1 MKNNRQEKILA
12 IIEAEPIET
21 QEQLLSKLQEQG
33 IESTQATISR
43 DIKQLHL
50 IKEPVGSGR
59 YRYAVSAQKIKLN
72 FAGRLQVILRE
83 SILGADRAQNLVVV
97 KMMPGLGPAAG
108 SAFDGM
114 EIPAIVGTVSGD
126 DTVLVVLRDEQSAAE
141 FCTELTAMIK

>member
-50 IKEPVGSGR
+50 IKEPVGGGR

-83 SILGADRAQNLVVV
+83 SILSADRAQNLVVV
-97 KMMPGLGPAAG
+97 KMMPGLGPAAR
-108 SAFDGM
+108 SAFD
-114 EIPAIVGTVSGD
+114 ETVMKLP
-126 DTVLVVLRDEQSAAE
+126 VSARE
-141 FCTELTAMIK
+141 SMVAMYFLQYSRALSRSPVAM

>member
-50 IKEPVGSGR
+50 IKEPVGGGR

-72 FAGRLQVILRE
+72 FASDCR
-83 SILGADRAQNLVVV
+83 SSCARAS
-97 KMMPGLGPAAG
+97 
-108 SAFDGM
+108 SA
-114 EIPAIVGTVSGD
+114 P
-126 DTVLVVLRDEQSAAE
+126 
-141 FCTELTAMIK
+141 TARRTSSW

>member
-50 IKEPVGSGR
+50 VKEPYGGGR
-59 YRYAVSAQKIKLN
+59 YRYAVSAQKTKLN
-72 FAGRLQVILRE
+72 FADRLQIILRE
-83 SILGADRAQNLVVV
+83 SIVDVDYAQSIVVL
-97 KMMPGLGPAAG
+97 KTLPGLANAAA

-114 EIPAIVGTVSGD
+114 DMPSKVGTLAGD
-126 DTVLVVLRDEQSAAE
+126 DTVMIIMRSNESAK
-141 FCTELTAMIK
+141 ELCREISTMRK